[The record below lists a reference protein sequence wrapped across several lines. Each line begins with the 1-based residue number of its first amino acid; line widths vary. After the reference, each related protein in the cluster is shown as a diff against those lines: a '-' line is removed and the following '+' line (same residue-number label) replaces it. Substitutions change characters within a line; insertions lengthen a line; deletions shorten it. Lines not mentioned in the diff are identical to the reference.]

1 MGKIKDFINQ
11 KSLLGEIT
19 RFVLVGGL
27 STVIDFLTMGIVL
40 YIAAPDNYDSFL
52 NVFFGVNEDPT
63 SFAALFG
70 TGLGFVIGVFVNYA
84 LSIFFVFNENGD
96 VRSVKGFFLFAALA
110 TGGLV
115 LHEVGMW
122 ALHIKFNVNEWLV
135 KAVMTFVVM
144 VYNFITR
151 KLILFNDKPDRKEIE
166 REEKS
171 R

>member
-1 MGKIKDFINQ
+1 MGKVKDFINQ
-11 KSLLGEIT
+11 KSLFGEIM

-52 NVFFGVNEDPT
+52 NVFFGVNEDP
-63 SFAALFG
+63 SSVAALCG
-70 TGLGFVIGVFVNYA
+70 TGLGSVIGVLVNYA
-84 LSIFFVFNENGD
+84 LSIIFVFNQNGG

-135 KAVMTFVVM
+135 KVVMTFVVM

-151 KLILFNDKPDRKEIE
+151 KLILFNDKTEQKEAE
-166 REEKS
+166 DEE
-171 R
+171 